1 MSRIVYAKIAGK
13 SYPMSF
19 SLGASKKIIEKYGS
33 AERMKASLENAK
45 DSQKIDMVTELLEL
59 LIAQGCAYKNYFEKD
74 IPAPDNSPVVDGK
87 WTPLPREALE
97 IAVGIYDI
105 EELSDKISECVG
117 NGSKKEVETRSE
129 GKNAS
134 GGQE

>member
-1 MSRIVYAKIAGK
+1 MNRITYVKIAGK

-33 AERMKASLENAK
+33 AQKMQTTMKKSDDVEKL
-45 DSQKIDMVTELLEL
+45 SIVTDMLAL

-74 IPAPDNSPVVDGK
+74 IPAPDDAPIIDGK
-87 WTPLPREALE
+87 WTPLPAEVIE
-97 IAVGIYDI
+97 IALGVMDVAEVTQKI
-105 EELSDKISECVG
+105 EECISI
-117 NGSKKEVETRSE
+117 GSKKEVEGRPE

-134 GGQE
+134 AAQV